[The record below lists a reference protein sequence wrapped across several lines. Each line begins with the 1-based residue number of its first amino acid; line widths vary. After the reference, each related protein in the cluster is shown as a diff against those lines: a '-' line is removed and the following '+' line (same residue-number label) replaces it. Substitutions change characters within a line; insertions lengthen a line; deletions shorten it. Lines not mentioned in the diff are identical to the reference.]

1 MTKKSILGSI
11 AAAAA
16 LIGIA
21 AAPLSAYA
29 ATPEEAAAIA
39 RSYGVSEETIQQCW
53 NEYYSAPEL
62 YPPEEIDHLLAQ
74 FIEHMESVSTT
85 VPYNP
90 DAKPPVTT
98 TAANM
103 GSDSD
108 TDDKPSNGITL
119 KTLDG
124 ESFSRISVEDFIA
137 MSYEEKQTY
146 LSTFTPEQQAVIME
160 NLTPEEYKS
169 LLKQMPT
176 DNKLEVIDGLTD
188 IAEGFGLNVNVDE
201 ITDENVVLSIK
212 NKKGELV
219 AVSSAK
225 ETVENTGYDRRG
237 IFAGAAALIFV
248 GAAGMFLL
256 VKKCFKKS
264 ENGV

>member
-1 MTKKSILGSI
+1 MTKKIFYSSI
-11 AAAAA
+11 AAAALIA
-16 LIGIA
+16 LVA
-21 AAPLSAYA
+21 TPLSASA

-53 NEYYSAPEL
+53 NEYYANPEL
-62 YPPEEIDHLLAQ
+62 YPPEEIDNLLSQ
-74 FIEHMESVSTT
+74 FIERMESVSTT

-90 DAKPPVTT
+90 DAKPPVVT
-98 TAANM
+98 TAAN
-103 GSDSD
+103 SNPDKNNS
-108 TDDKPSNGITL
+108 KPSTQVTL
-119 KTLDG
+119 KTPDG
-124 ESFSRISVEDFIA
+124 NTFTRVSPEDFIA
-137 MSYEEKQTY
+137 MSYEDKQTY

-176 DNKLEVIDGLTD
+176 DNKLNVIDGMTD
-188 IAEGFGLNVNVDE
+188 IANGFGLNVNVDE
-201 ITDENVVLSIK
+201 ITDENVILSIK
-212 NKKGELV
+212 NKDGELV

-237 IFAGAAALIFV
+237 IFAGAAALIFA
-248 GAAGMFLL
+248 GTAGMFLL